1 MPKRKSPECMAC
13 AAQSVEVAQAKPCW
27 KGQAC
32 HSKRS
37 YYLKHSEN
45 KAKKRGR
52 SRVARV
58 KTLEIPLF
66 DHDLPPEVVMT
77 FYRDRA
83 DGPIHALEFAVVD
96 KGETVSR
103 VEAIHLKGVP
113 QAKLRRHIKN
123 VLGVL
128 KAEFGQ
134 EITVSKSRQPV
145 RLCPLCLKEQ
155 AEQENEQETGGE

>member
-1 MPKRKSPECMAC
+1 MPRPRNPKCLRC
-13 AAQSVEVAQAKPCW
+13 AAQSVETALAKPCW

-37 YYLKHSEN
+37 YYLKHPEN

-52 SRVARV
+52 NRAERL
-58 KTLEIPLF
+58 KILEMPLF
-66 DHDLPPEVVMT
+66 GQALPSEILMT

-83 DGPIHALEFAVVD
+83 DGPIHALEFSVLD
-96 KGETVSR
+96 QGETVGR

-113 QAKLRRHIKN
+113 QSKLRGHIKN

-128 KAEFGQ
+128 KAQFGQ
-134 EITVSKSRQPV
+134 ALSVSQGRQPAKF
-145 RLCPLCLKEQ
+145 CPLCLSEQ
-155 AEQENEQETGGE
+155 GKQGGTLGGG